1 MLASCADA
9 GSDKPVILF
18 DPAARSP
25 PKVALVIV
33 WPDKVAPPDNV
44 PDRVAPLIVGDVSVA
59 DVNV

>member
-1 MLASCADA
+1 M
-9 GSDKPVILF
+9 ILF
-18 DPAARSP
+18 VPAAKAP
-25 PKVALVIV
+25 PRVALVIV